1 MIEVVEDQAEESIC
15 IILRS
20 SPGACGLQ
28 VVAMRAV
35 DARSPPSIRQSVDEA
50 GAGPESGTTRS
61 LLLFEG

>member
-15 IILRS
+15 IILS

-35 DARSPPSIRQSVDEA
+35 DARSPPSTRQSVDEA

-61 LLLFEG
+61 LLLFEGS